1 MNMGT
6 EYGSMKS
13 MDRRALVENE
23 ANNITKRMH
32 NALMPSV
39 LQHASAR
46 TGVAGS
52 VCWEDS
58 SFEC

>member
-6 EYGSMKS
+6 EYGGMKI

-23 ANNITKRMH
+23 ANNITKGMH

-52 VCWEDS
+52 VC
-58 SFEC
+58 